1 MENDFTM
8 SEKAL
13 HALFSFAAKKEIL
26 TFLKDKLES
35 QFGTSP
41 SVDELRAFYMD
52 DADIGL
58 NSEQIHFLT
67 LSLLEYVRQSSFTV
81 ENLLKYQ
88 QETAADIVSSMD
100 DYLELHFPEEDF

>member
-1 MENDFTM
+1 MENNFSM

-41 SVDELRAFYMD
+41 SIDELRAFYLE

-58 NSEQIHFLT
+58 NSEQVHFLT
-67 LSLLEYVRQSSFTV
+67 LSLLEYIQQLSFTL
-81 ENLLKYQ
+81 ENLLEYQ
-88 QETAADIVSSMD
+88 QDLDAGIVTSID
-100 DYLELHFPEEDF
+100 EYLDLHFPEEDF

>member
-58 NSEQIHFLT
+58 NSEQVHFLT
-67 LSLLEYVRQSSFTV
+67 LSLLEYIQQLSFTL
-81 ENLLKYQ
+81 ENLLEYQ
-88 QETAADIVSSMD
+88 QDIDAGIVTSMD
-100 DYLELHFPEEDF
+100 DYLELHFHEEDF

>member
-58 NSEQIHFLT
+58 NSEQVHFLT
-67 LSLLEYVRQSSFTV
+67 LSLLEYIQQLSFTL
-81 ENLLKYQ
+81 ENLLEYQ
-88 QETAADIVSSMD
+88 QDIDAGIVTSMD
-100 DYLELHFPEEDF
+100 EYLDRHFPKEDS